1 VVALFD
7 DPDFQEWVKMLAAGR
22 HFVAHR
28 GVALP
33 QIILLRDHE
42 VSTEELDRKIEQ
54 MPEWQRMVGMLG
66 KESMEEFRATW
77 RYRML
82 REEYETLAE
91 PGFEVELDGRKVK
104 VLIFPLVS
112 VEWDF
117 AKVLPL
123 RRECRRGKPGRPW
136 PWVVTLFRHLR
147 QKRPCSRTT
156 PFVNPELS
164 AFV

>member
-54 MPEWQRMVGMLG
+54 MPAWQRMVGMLG
-66 KESMEEFRATW
+66 KE
-77 RYRML
+77 
-82 REEYETLAE
+82 
-91 PGFEVELDGRKVK
+91 
-104 VLIFPLVS
+104 
-112 VEWDF
+112 
-117 AKVLPL
+117 
-123 RRECRRGKPGRPW
+123 
-136 PWVVTLFRHLR
+136 
-147 QKRPCSRTT
+147 
-156 PFVNPELS
+156 
-164 AFV
+164 